1 MIILD
6 TNVISELM
14 RPAPSAAVLEW
25 VDKQAVLT
33 LYVTAITLGEI
44 RSGIAILPDERRK
57 IDLAQNFEDG
67 IRPLFGD
74 RVLSFDEPAS
84 QAYSRLRA
92 TARAQGL
99 AIGNVDGLIAG
110 IARTHG
116 FVIATGD
123 VSPFRAAGLQVIN
136 PFDDM

>member
-14 RPAPSAAVLEW
+14 RPAPSGAVLEW

-44 RSGIAILPDERRK
+44 RSGIAILPDGRRK

-84 QAYSRLRA
+84 QAYSLLRA

-116 FVIATGD
+116 FAIATGD

-136 PFDDM
+136 PFDGM

>member
-1 MIILD
+1 MIVLD

-14 RPAPSAAVLEW
+14 RPAPSGVVLKW
-25 VDKQAVLT
+25 VDKQALLT
-33 LYVTAITLGEI
+33 LYVTAITLAEI
-44 RSGIAILPDERRK
+44 RSGIALLPDERRK
-57 IDLAQNFEDG
+57 LDLTRNFEDG

-84 QAYSRLRA
+84 QSYSHLRA

-99 AIGNVDGLIAG
+99 AIGNVDGLIAA

-116 FVIATGD
+116 FMIATGD
-123 VSPFRAAGLQVIN
+123 VSPFRAAGLHVIN